1 MPIIS
6 IACSKGG
13 VGKSTIATSLVVA
26 LQAKGY
32 KTILV
37 DCDSQFS
44 ASDWADVRDEDEKL
58 PKIKHVQKVG
68 RIKTTLQDLRDE
80 YDFIIVDTGGHDSSS
95 ELRQSLTLCDLVL
108 VPLRPSQHDVNTVA
122 TMIDLIEDA
131 QEVANPNLR
140 ALYVLNA
147 VSPVAK
153 SKKLLEIRTALDEI
167 DEIVLCKNHLCQR
180 DAYIQTASDG
190 RGVTEIKDKKANV
203 EFEALAAE
211 VLKQFKGKKYGIKSN
226 SNKKKTK
233 AKKVS

>member
-6 IACSKGG
+6 IGCTKGG

-44 ASDWADVRDEDEKL
+44 ASDWADVRDEDDKL
-58 PKIKHVQKVG
+58 PKIKHLQKVG
-68 RIKTTLQDLRDE
+68 RIKTTLLDLKTE
-80 YDFIIVDTGGHDSSS
+80 YDFVIVDTGGHDSSS

-108 VPLRPSQHDVNTVA
+108 VPLRPSQHDVNTIG
-122 TMIDLIEDA
+122 TMTDLIEDA
-131 QEVANPNLR
+131 QEVANPDLR
-140 ALYVLNA
+140 ALFVLNA

-153 SKKLLEIRTALDEI
+153 SKKLIEIRAALNEI
-167 DEIVLCKNHLCQR
+167 DEITLCKSHLCQR

-190 RGVTEIKDKKANV
+190 RGVTEIKDKKANT
-203 EFEALAAE
+203 EFNALTTE
-211 VLKQFKGKKYGIKSN
+211 ILKHFKGNKYGIKSN
-226 SNKKKTK
+226 TNKKKAK
-233 AKKVS
+233 AKKAS